1 MLIRQWKWKVN
12 KHFLLWSPSS
22 GQGARLFHKVD
33 VFGCV
38 AMVMAKLNWQQII
51 NQLNFL
57 HKLIFLHL
65 KRDIIGCLRF
75 SALTN
80 QSLWFSTF
88 KFLVLHMT
96 IFGCLIFLLRLVY
109 YLPITSDEA
118 KFPWK
123 RDPKTSSPWDEIL
136 MACLSTNFHQ
146 NFRFQEKVVFF
157 APFLLN
163 FLQLLLKFLAIF
175 A

>member
-1 MLIRQWKWKVN
+1 M
-12 KHFLLWSPSS
+12 
-22 GQGARLFHKVD
+22 FHKVD

-96 IFGCLIFLLRLVY
+96 IFGCLIFLLCFVY
-109 YLPITSDEA
+109 YLPTYHIRWSKVSLEKGSQNEFSMRWNFNGLSVN
-118 KFPWK
+118 KF
-123 RDPKTSSPWDEIL
+123 SSKFSISRKSCFL
-136 MACLSTNFHQ
+136 
-146 NFRFQEKVVFF
+146 FR
-157 APFLLN
+157 
-163 FLQLLLKFLAIF
+163 AIF